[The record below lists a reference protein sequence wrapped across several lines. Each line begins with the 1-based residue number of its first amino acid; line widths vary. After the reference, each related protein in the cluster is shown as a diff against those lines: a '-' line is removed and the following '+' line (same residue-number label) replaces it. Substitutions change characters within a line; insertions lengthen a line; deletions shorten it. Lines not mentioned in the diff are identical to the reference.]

1 MSDAANCTRLQ
12 PEAIA
17 GSERLTVSPWRAGDW
32 VLLLDGKIVAT
43 YTSRLA
49 AVGAAERW
57 IGGRGR
63 PMGATGM
70 PATLES

>member
-1 MSDAANCTRLQ
+1 MNEAANCVRLQ

-43 YTSRLA
+43 YTTRMA
-49 AVGAAERW
+49 A
-57 IGGRGR
+57 
-63 PMGATGM
+63 M